1 MLVQRI
7 SSGVCLSTQLILSP
21 GLQSIDTR
29 IHESFFLQDSF
40 LFWFWQLY
48 SHLEN
53 KHQQP
58 LCLLCETLQGDLF
71 SSCHDS
77 TAFLGTFFFPCG
89 SWYQL
94 THTDFPQPSPHPATL
109 GVFSNLCFYLSTL
122 WVLEQ
127 NYASLHLRIPR
138 LKDYSKSQALG
149 SFSTFI
155 IEFGLSEI
163 ADPT

>member
-71 SSCHDS
+71 SSCRDS
-77 TAFLGTFFFPCG
+77 TAFLGTFFFPVGAGINSPIQTSLSPHHILQLWGSSQTCVSTSQLCG
-89 SWYQL
+89 SWNKTML
-94 THTDFPQPSPHPATL
+94 LFI
-109 GVFSNLCFYLSTL
+109 F
-122 WVLEQ
+122 
-127 NYASLHLRIPR
+127 ASL
-138 LKDYSKSQALG
+138 G
-149 SFSTFI
+149 
-155 IEFGLSEI
+155 
-163 ADPT
+163 